1 MAVYSRVL
9 ASVSGRRG
17 VTTSG
22 EELIFTGN
30 RRFQAGDSV
39 WTDGKYIYGLQ
50 ARRGGYLP
58 MNNDTLLPIL
68 CNNGSEL
75 LVFDKNFSLIGKYSC
90 SKTDII
96 ALSNIA
102 DYFAIGDTNG
112 NIFTSDGKKY
122 NIRKLV
128 YYKNYYIANS
138 IAITNDSI
146 YALISENRK
155 LYDVYGNFSL
165 TKNGKL
171 VYTSWDLLDS
181 LKSKMSLPE
190 SKVLEHYGYYYI
202 PGGCSKEI
210 NARLDAIMND
220 PVSAGAFHDEESEK
234 EIFNFLERS
243 AFQSGEI
250 CLKNGND
257 DIIGYYNFDTKTFDL
272 GVKLGPGED
281 NDSPVDCY
289 YSNYDEQMAA
299 ELSGAGKALAKLKN
313 DDYHYEPERNVAFFY
328 KCGYHH
334 HKEQYYMA
342 DMVAK
347 YLYKNG
353 NVLITATGHG
363 ECTTTDSH
371 ITGDDIMNL
380 KYDTKSTTDN
390 EIDNEYQGIIYENG
404 NISITQTESKVYKL
418 DDTVLVSAGTGF
430 CNNKQTTSSGAGYND
445 WTNFSAIQMGE
456 NVFGFYGGESGQNIY
471 VNGKVIEEL
480 SSHEYV
486 NNRLNWMDRE
496 TLKSL
501 CDFLGAE

>member
-17 VTTSG
+17 ITTSG
-22 EELIFTGN
+22 EELVFTGN
-30 RRFQAGDSV
+30 RQFQVGDSV

-50 ARRGGYLP
+50 GRHGGYLP

-75 LVFDKNFSLIGKYSC
+75 LVFDKNFGLISKYIC
-90 SKTDII
+90 SKNDIT
-96 ALSNIA
+96 AFSNIA
-102 DYFAIGDTNG
+102 DYWAMGNSNG
-112 NIFTSDGKKY
+112 NIFTSDGKEY
-122 NIRKLV
+122 NIHKLGYV
-128 YYKNYYIANS
+128 KNIVNS

-146 YALISENRK
+146 YALISENKK
-155 LYDVYGNFSL
+155 LYDVYGDFTF

-181 LKSKMSLPE
+181 LKSKMPLPE

-202 PGGCSKEI
+202 PGSVRNIGWSQETK
-210 NARLDAIMND
+210 ARIDAIIND
-220 PVSAGAFHDEESEK
+220 PASAGAFHDEESEN
-234 EIFNFLERS
+234 EITEFLERS
-243 AFQSGEI
+243 SFMRGKI
-250 CLKNGND
+250 YLKNKNGD
-257 DIIGYYNFDTKTFDL
+257 VIGYYNFYTKMFDL
-272 GVKLGPGED
+272 ETDLDSLLGHYD
-281 NDSPVDCY
+281 
-289 YSNYDEQMAA
+289 SNYDEQIVA
-299 ELSGAGKALAKLKN
+299 ELSDAGIALTKLKN
-313 DDYHYEPERNVAFFY
+313 DDYHYEPARDVAFFY
-328 KCGYHH
+328 KCGYCH
-334 HKEQYYMA
+334 HKEQNYGARMNA
-342 DMVAK
+342 R

-353 NVLITATGHG
+353 NVLINAIGNG
-363 ECTTTDSH
+363 KCTTTDSY
-371 ITGDDIMNL
+371 ITGDDIDDL
-380 KYDTKSTTDN
+380 KHDSQSTTDN
-390 EIDNEYQGIIYENG
+390 EIHIECQGIIYENG

-430 CNNKQTTSSGAGYND
+430 CENKQVTTDKAGLEY
-445 WTNFSAIQMGE
+445 WTNFSAIHRGQ
-456 NVFGFYGGESGQNIY
+456 NVFGFYGGEVGQNIY